1 MEATGISSAGL
12 GFLNMDDY
20 RISTMTVSHG
30 SSDFEE
36 ILRKSTSSGSGS
48 SANVSAQTKTNI
60 DKTDQLYELCLE
72 LETFLVKNLLTT
84 MRSTVQKSGLID
96 EGFAGKIYEDMLYDE
111 YAKDFTKNAS
121 FGLAEQ
127 AYLQLKRYA

>member
-20 RISTMTVSHG
+20 RISTMTASHG

-36 ILRKSTSSGSGS
+36 ILRKATSSGSGS

-60 DKTDQLYELCLE
+60 DKTDQLYGLCLE
-72 LETFLVKNLLTT
+72 LETFIVKNLLTT
-84 MRSTVQKSGLID
+84 MRSTIQKSGLID

-121 FGLAEQ
+121 LGLAEQ